1 MPFVMF
7 ISLVIIGWYVWYRI
21 AEWRKPPAEVGWMRE
36 AWIDYPASA
45 VRDAVVERFGNGDR
59 TFLEGG
65 HTIDFYRRGKP
76 GVTRVRHPGQLEFGD
91 IPAMLSI
98 CVAVVNGRTL
108 VTPRIDIVPE
118 VRLFRAAQQHFH
130 ELAIAECRVI
140 VGELKQT
147 VEKRAQCE
155 RDARQRREAPAP
167 SADQSDY
174 AALGLKPG
182 ATWEQVQ
189 AAYRDAC
196 RKYHPDRLTG
206 RQVEPHLVEL
216 AVQRFKE
223 VSAAY
228 RRLKD
233 QLAQPQHA

>member
-7 ISLVIIGWYVWYRI
+7 MSLVIIGWYIWCRL
-21 AEWRKPPAEVGWMRE
+21 AGWHGRHHVGWMRE
-36 AWIDYPASA
+36 AWIDCPASA
-45 VRDAVVERFGNGDR
+45 VRDAIVERFGNGDR

-76 GVTRVRHPGQLEFGD
+76 GVTRVRHPGGVEFGD
-91 IPAMLSI
+91 IPSMLSI

-108 VTPRIDIVPE
+108 VTPRIDITPE
-118 VRLFRAAQQHFH
+118 VRLFKTAQQYFH
-130 ELAIAECRVI
+130 DLAIAECRVI
-140 VGELKQT
+140 VGELTQT
-147 VEKRAQCE
+147 VARRAQRE
-155 RDARQRREAPAP
+155 REARQIREAPSP

-196 RKYHPDRLTG
+196 LKYHPDRLTG
-206 RQVEPHLVEL
+206 QNAEPHLVEL

-228 RRLKD
+228 RRLRE
-233 QLAQPQHA
+233 QLADPQHA